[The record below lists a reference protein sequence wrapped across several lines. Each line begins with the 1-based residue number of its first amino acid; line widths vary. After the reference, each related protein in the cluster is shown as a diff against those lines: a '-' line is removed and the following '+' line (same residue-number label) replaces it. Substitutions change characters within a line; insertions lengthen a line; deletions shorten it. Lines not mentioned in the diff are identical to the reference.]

1 MILMLER
8 KGLGE
13 FEPQKKASVAALERV
28 GWGCKGRQGAGTVGY
43 ATTLGSVHS
52 HWILWLMSVSEED
65 SF

>member
-52 HWILWLMSVSEED
+52 HWIL
-65 SF
+65 